1 MMEYDM
7 NDDGVV
13 DANDLAASMVNAQ
26 PAHTV
31 RPLRAP
37 YPLVSPLLVRLI
49 FGPGFFNAVH

>member
-1 MMEYDM
+1 M